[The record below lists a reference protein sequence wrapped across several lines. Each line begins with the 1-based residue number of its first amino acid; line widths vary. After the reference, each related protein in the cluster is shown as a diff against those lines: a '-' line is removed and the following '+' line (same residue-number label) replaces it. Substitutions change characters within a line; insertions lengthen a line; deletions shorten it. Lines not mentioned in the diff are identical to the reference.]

1 MRLKAQILI
10 GAEDWEDIGLLSQIS
25 KHDILEFISKVI
37 KNNNPSIK
45 TWSLADGTT
54 HMLEFTILPEDRIIC
69 L

>member
-10 GAEDWEDIGLLSQIS
+10 GAEDWEDVALLTNIS
-25 KHDILEFISKVI
+25 KQDILDFLYKVI
-37 KNNNPSIK
+37 QNNNPSIK
-45 TWSLADGTT
+45 TWSLADGAT